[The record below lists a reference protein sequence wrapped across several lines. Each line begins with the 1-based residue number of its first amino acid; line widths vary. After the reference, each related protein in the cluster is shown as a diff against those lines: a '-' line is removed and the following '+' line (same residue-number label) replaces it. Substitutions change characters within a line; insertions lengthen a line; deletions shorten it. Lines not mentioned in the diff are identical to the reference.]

1 MEVKLEYVVDLE
13 DIPSEISELLP
24 GHGALALALNRLR
37 DSLAEKNVEHAILD
51 IQKVKRQIYLL
62 NRRILDL
69 EGVAQGY
76 LNIIQGKDAEPTGFE
91 GIEESED
98 VVVVEE

>member
-13 DIPSEISELLP
+13 DIPSEIAELLP
-24 GHGALALALNRLR
+24 GHGALALSLSSLR
-37 DSLAEKNVEHAILD
+37 DSLSKKNVEHAILD
-51 IQKVKRQIYLL
+51 IQKVKRQIYII

-69 EGVAQGY
+69 EGVAKGY
-76 LNIIQGKDAEPTGFE
+76 LNIINSESDLGGV
-91 GIEESED
+91 EESDD